1 MNQGM
6 WKGSPTG
13 ILPTLCLKITIT
25 ICLVSEENLVLDQLI
40 IGPLLIFFFI
50 LITCLLIIVL
60 ILLGEIQSWLVVGVK
75 GLL

>member
-25 ICLVSEENLVLDQLI
+25 ICLVSVENLVLDQLI
-40 IGPLLIFFFI
+40 IPFIDIFLYSHYLSAYYCI
-50 LITCLLIIVL
+50 DIVRRN
-60 ILLGEIQSWLVVGVK
+60 SVLVGC
-75 GLL
+75 GS

>member
-40 IGPLLIFFFI
+40 IPFIDIFLYSHYLSAYYCI
-50 LITCLLIIVL
+50 DIVRRN
-60 ILLGEIQSWLVVGVK
+60 SVLVGC
-75 GLL
+75 GS